1 MEFLDAIGWTS
12 KANDL
17 ERVFAG
23 QEGCQVV
30 PEQNGEAATYDMGQ
44 ESDVDWKVMRSPW
57 MGGRKNEM
65 KMIILDLCRMHQGIT
80 REVGKGR

>member
-30 PEQNGEAATYDMGQ
+30 PEQNGEAATYDLG
-44 ESDVDWKVMRSPW
+44 
-57 MGGRKNEM
+57 
-65 KMIILDLCRMHQGIT
+65 
-80 REVGKGR
+80 